1 MEYVATVS
9 PSSSSSQSLDASA
22 LARMGSA
29 RLASLLLDWARTDP
43 ILFQRLLQA
52 IANGVE
58 NATQLVEATA
68 PRATVAPEAVPS
80 EDGYMVGASP
90 PMLRLFELIRRFA
103 ASDAPVLIMG
113 ESGTGKELAARA
125 IHERSQVSKGPFVAI
140 NCGALPTTLIAA
152 ELFGHEKG
160 AFTGAIGRKIGR
172 IESAEGGTIFLDEI
186 GDLPPETQVHL
197 LRFLQEKTIERLGG
211 NKSIRVNVRVVT
223 ATNVNLREAVAKGR
237 FREDLYYRLN
247 VLAID
252 MPPLRKRGSDIMLLA
267 KFFLQ
272 HFAKEMGRTVHGF
285 DPAAE
290 QALCSYA
297 WPGNVRELIA
307 CVRRAAIMSSES
319 TIGLEDLELSG
330 PIGQERVEEE
340 TGLTQVRADAEA
352 GLVRS
357 TLERNKFNIKR
368 AAMALGISRPTLYRL
383 IQRHEIRID
392 RSSTRV

>member
-1 MEYVATVS
+1 
-9 PSSSSSQSLDASA
+9 
-22 LARMGSA
+22 MGSA
-29 RLASLLLDWARTDP
+29 RLASLLLEWARTDP
-43 ILFQRLLQA
+43 VLFQRLLQA

-58 NATQLVEATA
+58 NATHLLEAPA
-68 PRATVAPEAVPS
+68 ASVAVVPEAAANS
-80 EDGYMVGASP
+80 DGYMVGASP

-103 ASDAPVLIMG
+103 VSDAPVLIMG

-125 IHERSQVSKGPFVAI
+125 IHERSQVSKGPFIAI
-140 NCGALPTTLIAA
+140 NCGALPTTLIAS

-172 IESAEGGTIFLDEI
+172 IEAAEGGTVFLDEI

-211 NKSIRVNVRVVT
+211 NKSIRVNVRVVA

-247 VLAID
+247 VLTLD

-272 HFAKEMGRTVHGF
+272 RFAKEMDRTVHGF

-307 CVRRAAIMSSES
+307 CVRRAVIMSGAN

-330 PIGQERVEEE
+330 PIGQAKPEEE
-340 TGLTQVRADAEA
+340 AGLTQVRADAEA
-352 GLVRS
+352 SLVRS
-357 TLERNKFNIKR
+357 TLERNNFNIKR

-392 RSSTRV
+392 RNSARA

>member
-9 PSSSSSQSLDASA
+9 SPSSQSLDASA

-29 RLASLLLDWARTDP
+29 RLASLLLEWARTDP

-52 IANGVE
+52 IASGVE
-58 NATQLVEATA
+58 NATHLVEAPTVSVA
-68 PRATVAPEAVPS
+68 VAPEAAPS
-80 EDGYMVGASP
+80 SDGYMVGASP

-103 ASDAPVLIMG
+103 VSDAPVLIMG

-125 IHERSQVSKGPFVAI
+125 IHERSSVSKGPFVAI
-140 NCGALPTTLIAA
+140 NCGALPTTLIAS

-211 NKSIRVNVRVVT
+211 NKSIRVNVRVVA

-247 VLAID
+247 VLTID

-272 HFAKEMGRTVHGF
+272 RFAKEMDRTVHGF
-285 DPAAE
+285 EPAAE
-290 QALCSYA
+290 QALCAYA

-307 CVRRAAIMSSES
+307 CVRRAVIMSGGNS
-319 TIGLEDLELSG
+319 IGLEDLELSG
-330 PIGQERVEEE
+330 PIGQAKAEEE

-352 GLVRS
+352 NLVRS
-357 TLERNKFNIKR
+357 TLERNNFNIKR

-392 RSSTRV
+392 RNAARV

>member
-9 PSSSSSQSLDASA
+9 SPSSQSLDASA

-29 RLASLLLDWARTDP
+29 RLASLLLEWARTDP
-43 ILFQRLLQA
+43 VLFQRLLQA

-58 NATQLVEATA
+58 NATHLLEAPA
-68 PRATVAPEAVPS
+68 ASVAVVPEAAANS
-80 EDGYMVGASP
+80 DGYMVGASP

-103 ASDAPVLIMG
+103 VSDAPVLIMG

-125 IHERSQVSKGPFVAI
+125 IHERSQVSKGPFIAI
-140 NCGALPTTLIAA
+140 NCGALPTTLIAS

-172 IESAEGGTIFLDEI
+172 IEAAEGGTVFLDEI

-211 NKSIRVNVRVVT
+211 NKSIRVNVRVVA

-247 VLAID
+247 VLTLD

-272 HFAKEMGRTVHGF
+272 RFAKEMDRTVHGF

-307 CVRRAAIMSSES
+307 CVRRAVIMSGAN

-330 PIGQERVEEE
+330 PIGQAKPEEE
-340 TGLTQVRADAEA
+340 AGLTQVRADAEA
-352 GLVRS
+352 SLVRS
-357 TLERNKFNIKR
+357 TLERNNFNIKR

-392 RSSTRV
+392 RNSARA